1 MTEYKLVVGA
11 RGAGK
16 SALTIQL
23 IQNHFVDEYHPTLET
38 QDLARS
44 YGIPYVET
52 SAKKC
57 QGVEDAFS
65 KLVRKS
71 RQHKASKLSRPARPR
86 GRPGLPELQVPALLT
101 EAQATGMEEAQ
112 AGKMQGRKC
121 CRRSPA
127 SPGRW
132 TGGP

>member
-1 MTEYKLVVGA
+1 MGELLRSGSPQSGPGAQDKQVPAPHSRARVGKGLGFQVRPRLWPPNEPA
-11 RGAGK
+11 P
-16 SALTIQL
+16 S
-23 IQNHFVDEYHPTLET
+23 
-38 QDLARS
+38 S
-44 YGIPYVET
+44 
-52 SAKKC
+52 

-71 RQHKASKLSRPARPR
+71 RQHKASKLSWPARPR

-121 CRRSPA
+121 RRWSPA